1 MRKIFFTWVC
11 LAVFAGTSMAQYSN
25 NAHAG
30 NRVGN
35 MRTNAPDLYRSYRVG
50 KVLKNTGMGLT
61 LLGGISAIVVGISTN
76 TDETILVSAG
86 TACILVGTPIWI
98 VGGGKK
104 RRARRA
110 YLRDYGSEVPAQP
123 SPYLKLNGTGL
134 ALVF

>member
-1 MRKIFFTWVC
+1 
-11 LAVFAGTSMAQYSN
+11 MAQYSN
-25 NAHAG
+25 NARAG
-30 NRVGN
+30 NWVDN
-35 MRTNAPDLYRSYRVG
+35 MRTNAPNLYRSYRAG
-50 KVLKNTGMGLT
+50 KVLKGTGMGLT
-61 LLGGISAIVVGISTN
+61 LGGISAIFVGILAADVTTTGSGDQATLSA
-76 TDETILVSAG
+76 TGEALFSAG

-110 YLRDYGSEVPAQP
+110 YLRDYGSEIPAQP